1 MKLVGWIL
9 CFVMIFG
16 VFFGYA
22 DPSNR
27 GAIFTRPPALDA
39 EISKLNRTLKEQ
51 QSKKNKLLKES
62 DKLAEKIT
70 KEKRK
75 SQGRSN
81 RKLNSMLRESQ
92 RLVSELES
100 ISRQITKIE
109 SQLKGKYSI
118 AITALVRQLEKESD
132 EKKKRS
138 MLKQLL
144 KYMEAS
150 EKLKEPIKFEMPK
163 VNLEIQKGDT
173 PLEIRE
179 KADFLSDRTA
189 LLKAK
194 MFQIDAQIA
203 KLEKEKSL
211 RDKVKGFADEIRFF
225 DDILFVEEKKIE
237 QVHETKEENA
247 TKEPNIYNIETDIR
261 TGETEPEET
270 QPSTVVQREASDSPS
285 SDLVLSSGS
294 VDKQIKLLKQRK
306 LQLGKQIQQLSQ
318 KTQSFYKQATEISS
332 SKPQ

>member
-9 CFVMIFG
+9 FFVMFFG
-16 VFFGYA
+16 VFVGYA
-22 DPSNR
+22 DISK
-27 GAIFTRPPALDA
+27 LDT
-39 EISKLNRTLKEQ
+39 EISKFSKTLKEQ
-51 QSKKNKLLKES
+51 QSEKDKLLKKS

-75 SQGRSN
+75 SRGRSN
-81 RKLNSMLRESQ
+81 RKLASMLRESQ
-92 RLVSELES
+92 QLVSKLES
-100 ISRQITKIE
+100 IYGQIAEIE
-109 SQLKGKYSI
+109 SQLKQKYSI
-118 AITALVRQLEKESD
+118 AIATMVRQLEKESNEK
-132 EKKKRS
+132 EKKS

-163 VNLEIQKGDT
+163 VNLEIQEGDT
-173 PLEIRE
+173 PPEIRE
-179 KADFLSDRTA
+179 KADFLSDQTA

-211 RDKVKGFADEIRFF
+211 RDKIKGFADEIRFF
-225 DDILFVEEKKIE
+225 DDILFVEEKKVE
-237 QVHETKEENA
+237 PLDDTGEVNP
-247 TKEPNIYNIETDIR
+247 TKEPGTFNIETETR
-261 TGETEPEET
+261 LGELEPKET
-270 QPSTVVQREASDSPS
+270 QPSTILQREASDSPF

-294 VDKQIKLLKQRK
+294 VDKQIKLLKQQK
-306 LQLGKQIQQLSQ
+306 LQLGKQIRQVSQ
-318 KTQSFYKQATEISS
+318 RAQSFYKRASEKEK